1 MKKLV
6 LLFVYAGYA
15 FCISAQ
21 PDMELGKTL
30 GGNHHDLVN
39 QILQT
44 SDGGYLVV
52 GRTESADDD
61 VSYNHGNE
69 DVWVV
74 KLDASWQIVWEKT
87 YGGTADDSAEDV
99 VELNDGSFVI
109 VAYSNSNDGDVS
121 GRHGI
126 NYDAWIFKIS
136 QSGELLWQRMYGGSQ
151 NEWPQTIIKT
161 PEGNV
166 LVVGF
171 TYSSN
176 GDIPGNNGLWDGF
189 AVTFSSSGNIVWSK
203 VYGGAS
209 GDYLRSVVPT
219 DDGGWMLFGEILS
232 SLPGSQGGLDYWL
245 IKTDAQGNLLWQKSY
260 GGSQFEEATVIH
272 KTNDGA
278 FILFGRSASHDGD
291 VISHIPGHADSD
303 LWIVRVNATGDI
315 VWEKAIGGTSYE
327 LVNTVIQD
335 VNGAF
340 ILGGENRS
348 NDFATNPFYGLT
360 DSWVM
365 KMSPAGDVLW
375 TKTFGGYDFD
385 YCNAL
390 LATPDGGFIAAN
402 TTFSSTREVIG
413 NHGDFD
419 IWLVKFGATVGVFSP
434 AQTPPAAINI
444 TPNPAV
450 NTINF
455 QLPENLEATQVTIA
469 DASGK
474 VVLQA
479 THTNR
484 LDISALNPAW
494 YSVTVSSKTG
504 KTFIGKFFKTN

>member
-1 MKKLV
+1 MKKIL
-6 LLFVYAGYA
+6 LLFA
-15 FCISAQ
+15 FTGFALCMGAQ

-30 GGNHHDLVN
+30 GGNHYDLVN

-61 VSYNHGNE
+61 VSYNHGSQ
-69 DVWVV
+69 DVWIIR
-74 KLDASWQIVWEKT
+74 LDASWQIVWEKT
-87 YGGTADDSAEDV
+87 YGGTADDNAEDV

-121 GRHGI
+121 GRHGTS
-126 NYDAWIFKIS
+126 YDGWIFRIS

-171 TYSSN
+171 THSSN
-176 GDIPGNNGLWDGF
+176 GDIPGNNGSSDGF

-209 GDYLRSVVPT
+209 ADFLRSVVPT
-219 DDGGWMLFGEILS
+219 DDGGWMLFGDIHS
-232 SLPGSQGGLDYWL
+232 SIPGSHGGLDYWL
-245 IKTDAQGNLLWQKSY
+245 IKTDAQGNLLWQKVY
-260 GGSQFEEATVIH
+260 GGSSYEAASAIH
-272 KTNDGA
+272 KTVDGA
-278 FILFGRSASHDGD
+278 FMLFGRSASHDGD
-291 VISHIPGHADSD
+291 VVNDIPWHIASD
-303 LWIVRVNATGDI
+303 LWIVRVNESGDI
-315 VWEKAIGGTSYE
+315 VWEKAIGGSNTE
-327 LVNTVIQD
+327 LIYTAIKD

-340 ILGGENRS
+340 ILGGETGS
-348 NDFATNPFYGLT
+348 EDFATNPFYGLN

-365 KMSPAGDVLW
+365 NMSPAGDVLW

-402 TTFSSTREVIG
+402 TTFSTTQEVIG

-450 NTINF
+450 NTISF
-455 QLPENLEATQVTIA
+455 QLPEHLDVTQVSVT
-469 DASGK
+469 DVSGK

-479 THTNR
+479 NHTNR
-484 LDISALNPAW
+484 LDITALTPAW
-494 YSVTVSSKTG
+494 YSVTVTSKTG
-504 KTFIGKFFKTN
+504 ETFIGKFFKTN